1 MYIIF
6 LTYSILT
13 LFSVYIVKKWN
24 DYVPF
29 VICLGGISFTARYVA
44 LSLGL
49 ADFVNYDY
57 GITIIFSQDLALKA
71 INYISIGLFILWASY
86 VYFRQYRRIKWINK
100 IYDDQLL
107 KIFLKKN
114 KSIII
119 FGLIFAQLANT
130 FFGVRAYYVGGIQSS
145 YVLYLPFM
153 ASSAIILSLL
163 LLKNRVIQDP
173 TIKLLILGLIV
184 INIPVTIMSGQR
196 FVAIAWIVVT
206 LLLFSTHLKFK
217 YKLLGLILLP
227 FIGLITLTLFGLNRY
242 SWFSVNNFTTQ
253 LKLSFDAALVFNDFN
268 MVDGMIMVLN
278 VFPKYLNY
286 FHGMGHIEIIL
297 RAIPRQLWPGK
308 PVGGWAQKLAVAGNQ
323 DLFGTGFG
331 SSLIGDFYTEFSD
344 LGVIIFPILYGFVIA
359 KLMSYTERYSS
370 DFRIVLQSVIAASL
384 IPLLR
389 GGDLPGI
396 YSLIILI
403 YWPIILFD
411 FQYKKFIKRHLKSM
425 NISMNLFTFH

>member
-1 MYIIF
+1 MHSIF
-6 LTYSILT
+6 ITYFMLT
-13 LFSVYIVKKWN
+13 LFSVYIIKKWN

-29 VICLGGISFTARYVA
+29 VICLGGISFTARYVV

-57 GITIIFSQDLALKA
+57 GITIIFSQDLALRA

-86 VYFRQYRRIKWINK
+86 VYFRQYGKIKWINK
-100 IYDDQLL
+100 IYDDQILN
-107 KIFLKKN
+107 IFLN
-114 KSIII
+114 KHKSVII
-119 FGLIFAQLANT
+119 FSLIFSQLANT
-130 FFGVRAYYVGGIQSS
+130 FFGVRAYFIEGIKSS

-163 LLKNRVIQDP
+163 LLKNRVIRDP
-173 TIKLLILGLIV
+173 AIKLLILGLIV
-184 INIPVTIMSGQR
+184 INIPITVLSGQR
-196 FVAIAWIVVT
+196 FVAIAWVVVI
-206 LLLFSTHLKFK
+206 LLLFSVHLKFR

-227 FIGLITLTLFGLNRY
+227 FVGLIALTFLGLNRY
-242 SWFSVNNFTTQ
+242 TWFSVNSFTTQ
-253 LKLSFDAALVFNDFN
+253 LKLSFDAALVFSDFN
-268 MVDGMIMVLN
+268 MVDGMMMVLN

-308 PVGGWAQKLAVAGNQ
+308 PVGGWAQKLAIESDQ

-344 LGVIIFPILYGFVIA
+344 LGVIILPILYGFFIA
-359 KLMSYTERYSS
+359 KLMSYAERYSS

-411 FQYKKFIKRHLKSM
+411 FQYKNFIKRHLKSM
-425 NISMNLFTFH
+425 NPFSWH